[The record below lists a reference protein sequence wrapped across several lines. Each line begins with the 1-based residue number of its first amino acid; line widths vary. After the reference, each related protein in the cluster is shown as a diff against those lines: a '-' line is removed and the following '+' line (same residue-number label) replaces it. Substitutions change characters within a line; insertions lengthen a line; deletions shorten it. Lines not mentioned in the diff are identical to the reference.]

1 MAKATTRTSS
11 RASTASKA
19 AKSTSKAGTGTPSST
34 QPKAA
39 AKTATD
45 RKSPPMP
52 ASKAAPV
59 VVTQSTPV
67 LGVPDLKKIDL
78 IDAVVERSGIKKKFA
93 KPVIEAALAV
103 LGETLAEG
111 RSLNLRPLGKVKIQR
126 TKDVANGKI
135 MTVRV
140 RQPLE
145 NPKVE
150 KSFLTSEEDI

>member
-19 AKSTSKAGTGTPSST
+19 TKSTTRTATGSQSSI

-39 AKTATD
+39 AKTATL
-45 RKSPPMP
+45 RKSPPKP

-59 VVTQSTPV
+59 VVTQSAPV
-67 LGVPDLKKIDL
+67 VGMPDLKKIDL

-126 TKDVANGKI
+126 TKDVSNGKV

-145 NPKVE
+145 QPKAE
-150 KSFLTSEEDI
+150 DSFLTSQEDV